1 MTDKM
6 KDSIRLV
13 KKCSLHK
20 GISPNAQGISPNA
33 QGMSSNAQGMS
44 PNAQGMGPNAQGMS
58 SNAQGISPNA
68 QGMSQN
74 AQGMSS
80 NAQEMS
86 PNAQGMSPNVQGMS
100 LNAQEVSLNAQSN
113 CKLLISNSNLKS
125 TIYQNL
131 SQFRTCAK
139 INKTEHT
146 ETTKHINM
154 DIDEI
159 LDADGKKSRS
169 DILLFSKYSTG
180 EEDHS
185 NNEKC
190 DKCSGMLKTV
200 GMHTK
205 SCECSFIVLP
215 EDENLSRN
223 ADNSVFLSALSA
235 SACST
240 DSVTVPMETHL
251 DRDFQKNGEVVK
263 KEGGLCN
270 KEIIKNVNDNYELK
284 LKNYA
289 VIRKPSEFYFR
300 LKNLMVDS

>member
-1 MTDKM
+1 M
-6 KDSIRLV
+6 KDSIRLI

-20 GISPNAQGISPNA
+20 GISPNAQGISVNA

-44 PNAQGMGPNAQGMS
+44 LNAQGMGPNAQGMS
-58 SNAQGISPNA
+58 SNAQGISLNAQGISLNA
-68 QGMSQN
+68 QGMSLN

-80 NAQEMS
+80 NAQ
-86 PNAQGMSPNVQGMS
+86 G
-100 LNAQEVSLNAQSN
+100 VSLNTQSN

-139 INKTEHT
+139 VNKTEHT
-146 ETTKHINM
+146 ETTKHMNM

-159 LDADGKKSRS
+159 LDADGNKSRS

-185 NNEKC
+185 NNEKF

-251 DRDFQKNGEVVK
+251 DRDFQGNGEVVK
-263 KEGGLCN
+263 KEDRLCN

-284 LKNYA
+284 LKNCA

-300 LKNLMVDS
+300 LKNLMVDCEKKQLL

>member
-20 GISPNAQGISPNA
+20 GISPNAQG
-33 QGMSSNAQGMS
+33 MSSNAQGMS
-44 PNAQGMGPNAQGMS
+44 PNAQGMSP
-58 SNAQGISPNA
+58 NAQGIS
-68 QGMSQN
+68 
-74 AQGMSS
+74 
-80 NAQEMS
+80 
-86 PNAQGMSPNVQGMS
+86 
-100 LNAQEVSLNAQSN
+100 LNAEGVSLNAQSN

-125 TIYQNL
+125 TICQNL

-146 ETTKHINM
+146 ETTKHVNM

-169 DILLFSKYSTG
+169 NILLFSKYSTG

-185 NNEKC
+185 NNGKC

-205 SCECSFIVLP
+205 SCECNFIVLP
-215 EDENLSRN
+215 EYENLGRN
-223 ADNSVFLSALSA
+223 ADNSVVLSALSA
-235 SACST
+235 SACSI
-240 DSVTVPMETHL
+240 DSVTVPTETHL
-251 DRDFQKNGEVVK
+251 DGDFQQDGEVVK
-263 KEGGLCN
+263 KEDGLCN

-284 LKNYA
+284 LKNCA

-300 LKNLMVDS
+300 LKNLMVDC

>member
-1 MTDKM
+1 M
-6 KDSIRLV
+6 KDSIRLI
-13 KKCSLHK
+13 KKSSSHK
-20 GISPNAQGISPNA
+20 GIGPNAQAMSPNAQDMGPNVQGMSSNYHGMSPDAQEMSLNVQGKCLNAQGISLN
-33 QGMSSNAQGMS
+33 S
-44 PNAQGMGPNAQGMS
+44 
-58 SNAQGISPNA
+58 
-68 QGMSQN
+68 
-74 AQGMSS
+74 
-80 NAQEMS
+80 
-86 PNAQGMSPNVQGMS
+86 QGMS
-100 LNAQEVSLNAQSN
+100 LNAQGVGLNAQSN

-139 INKTEHT
+139 IHKTEHT
-146 ETTKHINM
+146 ETTKHMNM

-159 LDADGKKSRS
+159 LDADGKKNSS

-180 EEDHS
+180 DEDYS

-190 DKCSGMLKTV
+190 DKCSAVLKTV

-223 ADNSVFLSALSA
+223 ADNSVFLSALST

-251 DRDFQKNGEVVK
+251 DRDFQQNGEVVK
-263 KEGGLCN
+263 REDSVCH
-270 KEIIKNVNDNYELK
+270 KEIIKNELK
-284 LKNYA
+284 LKYCA

-300 LKNLMVDS
+300 LKNLMVDC